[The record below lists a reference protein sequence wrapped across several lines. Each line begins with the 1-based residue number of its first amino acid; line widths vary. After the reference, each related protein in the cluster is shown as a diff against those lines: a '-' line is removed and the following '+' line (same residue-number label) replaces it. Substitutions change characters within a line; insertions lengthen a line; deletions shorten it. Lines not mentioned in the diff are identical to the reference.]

1 MKRFNIG
8 AAVALAL
15 VAPAAASSQAPLL
28 VTGSSLPTEIVS
40 YRDLNLASS
49 DGVAR
54 LNRRIESAADRL
66 CVDPNPQPL
75 SAVMLD
81 RACRGRR
88 HRLGRAAGQRR
99 DRQFR
104 QGRVRIGVVRKGRAP
119 LMARATGAAA

>member
-28 VTGSSLPTEIVS
+28 VTGSALPTEIVS

-75 SAVMLD
+75 SAIMLD
-81 RACRGRR
+81 RACRADAIASATPQVSAAIANFGKAEFASASFVKVARR
-88 HRLGRAAGQRR
+88 
-99 DRQFR
+99 
-104 QGRVRIGVVRKGRAP
+104 
-119 LMARATGAAA
+119 